1 MRLII
6 LAANSD
12 DGLDWLDRFLGL
24 ADVERTVRAGDV
36 YAARAL
42 IIEPSR
48 YDRLERDLDPNSIE
62 WLTGAPTKI
71 IRTNA
76 WSFDLRVL
84 HALQRLHARHVLC
97 DPTGLLGPD
106 DAEIDA
112 RRGWAPDGR
121 TPPAG
126 TKRQAQ
132 NPTRRYAN
140 SLRPVV

>member
-6 LAANSD
+6 LAGSSD

-24 ADVERTVRAGDV
+24 SDVERTTRVGDV
-36 YAARAL
+36 YSADAM

-48 YDRLERDLDPNSIE
+48 YDRLARELDPNSIE
-62 WLTGAPTKI
+62 RLRGDAAKI

-76 WSFDLRVL
+76 WSFDLRVVN
-84 HALQRLHARHVLC
+84 ALRVLHARHPLC

-106 DAEIDA
+106 EAEIDA

-121 TPPAG
+121 TAPAG
-126 TKRQAQ
+126 TKQQ
-132 NPTRRYAN
+132 TPTRRYAN
-140 SLRPVV
+140 ALRPVV